1 MDYVQTLL
9 LAQAGMA
16 AQLGGETELV
26 LLERMLSRKRTEE
39 QTLTEEAI
47 RESGAGNPAGVQED
61 GGQTALQER
70 ENAPE
75 ALLARLRDLTQ
86 TSERAESRSIR
97 MQEEVLRNT
106 QQAQSVSVSQTAHSG
121 FGGGA
126 AGDFMQ
132 QMALSG
138 IAGRQT
144 QRSMG
149 EISRYF
155 ERDAR
160 RYGG

>member
-16 AQLGGETELV
+16 AQMGGKTELV

-39 QTLTEEAI
+39 QTQ
-47 RESGAGNPAGVQED
+47 REMDVGEGGAENSAGTQQD
-61 GGQTALQER
+61 GGQAVLQER

-86 TSERAESRSIR
+86 TSERAESRLLR
-97 MQEEVLRNT
+97 GQEAQLRSA
-106 QQAQSVSVSQTAHSG
+106 QQAQSARVSQTAHNG

-132 QMALSG
+132 QMVLSG

>member
-16 AQLGGETELV
+16 AQMGGKTELV

-39 QTLTEEAI
+39 QTQ
-47 RESGAGNPAGVQED
+47 REVDVGEGGAENSAGTQQD
-61 GGQTALQER
+61 GRQAALQER

-86 TSERAESRSIR
+86 TSERAESGLLRGQEAQLRSA
-97 MQEEVLRNT
+97 
-106 QQAQSVSVSQTAHSG
+106 QQAQSVRVSQTAHSG

-132 QMALSG
+132 QMVLSG

>member
-1 MDYVQTLL
+1 MDYVQRLL

-16 AQLGGETELV
+16 AQMGGETELV

-39 QTLTEEAI
+39 QTQREADI
-47 RESGAGNPAGVQED
+47 GDGSAESVSGTQQS
-61 GGQTALQER
+61 GGQAALQEH

-86 TSERAESRSIR
+86 TSERAESRLVR
-97 MQEEVLRNT
+97 GQEAQLRSA
-106 QQAQSVSVSQTAHSG
+106 QQAQSVSISQTAHSG

-138 IAGRQT
+138 FAGRQT